1 MKSTVSLRLSATR
14 IYFVLRNHIIE
25 GPFSVVELQ
34 SMLSRGEIVPET
46 PVCLALDRDWVPL
59 FKKVRISGMKKR
71 RSFVFVWILIFLVVL
86 SAGGAGYHY
95 RDKLLWKGAE
105 YASYEEVIAAVDRI
119 KSQVSYTH
127 FRDRKMAAL
136 NALRLG
142 LEKISAGGDIN
153 GWYGNDA
160 PALVN
165 AALVAD
171 KKILCFLIE
180 HGAKVET
187 ANSQGEIPLMNA
199 AAAGNKDNF
208 DYLLEKGSDINYQD
222 STGWTSL
229 MAASQGGNVEIVK
242 YLVGKK
248 MPLDAKDCWGNYA
261 LLCAEKEK
269 HQEVVDYLKSLSR

>member
-25 GPFSVVELQ
+25 GPFSVVELR

-59 FKKVRISGMKKR
+59 FKKVRISGMKQR
-71 RSFVFVWILIFLVVL
+71 LSSVFIWTLIVFVILF
-86 SAGGAGYHY
+86 AAGAGYHY
-95 RDKLLWKGAE
+95 RDKLWKGE
-105 YASYEEVIAAVDRI
+105 GYASYGEVITAVDMI
-119 KSQVSYTH
+119 KSQASYTH

-165 AALVAD
+165 AALVAN
-171 KKILCFLIE
+171 KKTLRFLIE
-180 HGAKVET
+180 RGAKVET
-187 ANSQGEIPLMNA
+187 TNSRGEIPLMNA
-199 AAAGNKDNF
+199 AVAGNKDNF
-208 DYLLEKGSDINYQD
+208 DYLLEKGSDINHRD
-222 STGWTSL
+222 FTGWTLL

-248 MPLDAKDCWGNYA
+248 MTLDSKDCWGNYA

-269 HQEVVDYLKSLSR
+269 NQEVVDYLKSLSR